1 MIDLIDKIKIN
12 STPDKIWDTLI
23 FFFKSTDNYK
33 LWHKDH
39 ISCYWKKGQDFSPG
53 SILIAEELI
62 HGKKHKLAFKI
73 VSINRESL
81 LMEYKMLFPFSIIS
95 SGGYFKLISYDKE
108 TEFIAQ
114 LGFRL
119 GFLLEKVF
127 KRQVESLKEHL
138 KEEGQNIKKF
148 IENT

>member
-1 MIDLIDKIKIN
+1 MELIDKIRIK

-39 ISCYWKKGQDFSPG
+39 ISCYWNKGKDFSPG
-53 SILIAEELI
+53 SILIAEELM

-73 VSINRESL
+73 KSIDRESL
-81 LMEYKMLFPFSIIS
+81 LMEYRMLFPFSIIC
-95 SGGYFKLISYDKE
+95 SGGYFKLILYDKE

-114 LGFRL
+114 LRFRL
-119 GFLLEKVF
+119 GFLLKILF
-127 KRQVESLKEHL
+127 KRQVESLKEHMN
-138 KEEGQNIKKF
+138 EEGQNIKEF
-148 IENT
+148 IEKA